1 MPAPQYVLRSYGGGA
16 VVAQLTEA
24 MGSGDQSFAI
34 NPTTNWLEDDGNP
47 LGTVGPFTVV
57 IDRFTASVEKILC
70 SSVDLVTG
78 VVEVYV
84 DPSDG
89 WSGRGYDGTAPQA
102 HVPGGSPSGVQT
114 CWSSAEAM
122 EANQAVFDV
131 LGGGS
136 EGLIGV
142 PIGSSVPFNGT
153 PLTLPTN
160 FLVEDGLRRSPG
172 PPTQPVSPPLII
184 ASTGTTTAAGAT
196 IYRGLCPRSRRTSPV
211 RHEVSTLTASAGA
224 IYTVQ
229 SVTSTTIVL
238 TSGVGI
244 TAATGGAFIVYPY
257 GAGDGSTT
265 FNLPDSRGRSKVGQG
280 HVNTNTQPL
289 TYVGGAAG
297 VANVTISQS
306 NLPTAIG
313 TAAAQTATVSPSS
326 HSHTSASPAS
336 GFYVDFEPT
345 TLFGNDG
352 SNSDHSPA
360 PNMTVQ
366 TSTAPTTIGVTNA
379 TSAVTNSGGGS
390 AMNVLNPYIG
400 CTWIIRVT

>member
-16 VVAQLTEA
+16 DVAQLLEE
-24 MGSGDQSFAI
+24 MGSGAQSFAI
-34 NPTTNWLEDDGNP
+34 APTTGWVEDDGSP

-84 DPSDG
+84 DPDDG

-160 FLVEDGLRRSPG
+160 FLVEDGSA
-172 PPTQPVSPPLII
+172 VSRTTYSACFAALII

-196 IYRGLCPRSRRTSPV
+196 ITG
-211 RHEVSTLTASAGA
+211 VSSTVTPYILFGMKLTLTASAGA

-306 NLPTAIG
+306 NLPTTIG